1 MRLSFRFRWI
11 PFIAAV
17 IVAAIGI
24 SLGNWQERR
33 AAQKLALQQQ
43 ITALAEIA
51 PLHASDLPPGAQ
63 PDEFRKIVADGEFI
77 ADWPLYLENRPLDG
91 RAGFYLL
98 MPFRIKGS
106 AQVVLVQR
114 GWFARDARD
123 RTRIPPIPT
132 PTGPQQ
138 ISGRVRHDAGHIMQL
153 GERVLP
159 SPGAILQNLEL
170 QDLAVASKLPLH
182 AFIIEQS
189 SDTHDG
195 LRRDWPQP
203 SFGIDTHRGY
213 AFQWYALAT
222 AALLFFVI
230 TGFKRA
236 NH

>member
-11 PFIAAV
+11 PLIAAV
-17 IVAAIGI
+17 VVAAIGV
-24 SLGNWQERR
+24 SLAQWQERR
-33 AAQKLALQQQ
+33 AEQKLALQQQ

-51 PLHASDLPPGAQ
+51 PLQASDLPPRAR
-63 PDEFRKIVADGEFI
+63 PDEFRKIVAEGEFI

-132 PTGPQQ
+132 PMGPQQ
-138 ISGRVRHDAGHIMQL
+138 ISGRVRGDTGQVMQL
-153 GERVLP
+153 GERALP

-170 QDLAVASKLPLH
+170 QDLAAASTLPLH

-189 SDTHDG
+189 SDTGDG

-203 SFGIDTHRGY
+203 GFGIDTHRGY